1 MQHQILTT
9 KKMNNNQVKIEKPLY
24 LGWQN
29 GWDKTPE
36 IVKNCTHTIF
46 YTKNLGY
53 REMNCKVCNYTYN
66 VDSSD

>member
-1 MQHQILTT
+1 
-9 KKMNNNQVKIEKPLY
+9 MNNNHVKVETLLF

-36 IVKNCTHTIF
+36 IVKNCNHT
-46 YTKNLGY
+46 LSY
-53 REMNCKVCNYTYN
+53 RDKRSFKEMICRVCNYTYN